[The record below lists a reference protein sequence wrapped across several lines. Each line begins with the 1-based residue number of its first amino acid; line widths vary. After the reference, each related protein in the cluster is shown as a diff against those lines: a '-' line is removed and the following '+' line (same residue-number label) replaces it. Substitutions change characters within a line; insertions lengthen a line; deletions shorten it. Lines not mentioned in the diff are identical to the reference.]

1 MATLLETTPRTDAA
15 PEPTAQGRR
24 SWRRFVNGRYATLTI
39 ASVVVAYLAL
49 VPVCTM
55 LYASL
60 QSNFLGVGGSQWTL
74 DNYGRTFSQDGFWP
88 LVANSFEYAVA
99 TSLVCIVVGFGLAW
113 FVTRTNAPFKAFA
126 RAAALVPMIIPG
138 ILNTIAWSLLLS
150 PEQGPVNQVLR
161 SIGLPAF
168 DVYSLHGMVFV
179 QSMHVVPIAF
189 LMGTA
194 AFSSMDSSL
203 EEAAM
208 ASGASPSRTFFT
220 ITMRMVRPA
229 ILSAALLMFIQSIST
244 FDVPQ
249 LIGVPGHTYVF
260 VSKIYAALQQF
271 PADYGTVGV
280 IGVFVLLIA
289 VIGLVLSRRAG
300 RGAAVQTITGKGF
313 KATVQDIG
321 KWRWVGFALFVVFF
335 VVAVVMPLAML
346 LWSSLLP
353 GYEPPSLD
361 ALHDLSFANYVDIL
375 HRPVLVK
382 ALRNSI
388 IISFSAAL
396 IVTVLSAVVAYITVK
411 TKVVGRGLLDGL
423 ATVPIAVPSIVMGVG
438 ILYFYLSAPLP
449 VHLYGTFTIMIIAFV
464 TITMPYGMRY
474 VVPGMSA
481 IKDELEEAATSSGAS
496 WLQSFTKVFVPL
508 LMPSLLASFLY
519 AMIVSFREI
528 SAAIFLYTSG
538 TEVVAVQI
546 YDLFRNGTYPVVAAL
561 GIVMVLFLVVLV
573 ALMQGLSRM
582 FGIKQRR

>member
-1 MATLLETTPRTDAA
+1 MLLDTPPRTDAA
-15 PEPTAQGRR
+15 PPTPSRR
-24 SWRRFVNGRYATLTI
+24 LGWRRLVNGRYITLTV
-39 ASVVVAYLAL
+39 ASIIVAYLAL

-55 LYASL
+55 VYASL
-60 QSNFLGVGGSQWTL
+60 QSNFLGIGGSHWTL
-74 DNYGRTFSQDGFWP
+74 GNYSKTFSQPGFWP
-88 LVANSFEYAVA
+88 LVANSFGYAVS
-99 TSLVCIVVGFGLAW
+99 TSVVCIVVGFGLAW

-138 ILNTIAWSLLLS
+138 VLNTIAWSLLLS

-161 SIGLPAF
+161 NIGLPAF

-194 AFSSMDSSL
+194 AFSAMDSSL

-208 ASGASPSRTFFT
+208 ASGASPLRTFFSIT
-220 ITMRMVRPA
+220 IRMVRPA

-260 VSKIYAALQQF
+260 VSKIYAALQAF
-271 PADYGTVGV
+271 PADYGTVGT
-280 IGVFVLLIA
+280 IGVFVLAIA
-289 VIGLVLSRRAG
+289 VIGLLLSRRAS

-313 KATVQDIG
+313 KASVQDIG
-321 KWRWVGFALFVVFF
+321 KWRWVGFACFVIFF
-335 VVAVVMPLAML
+335 IIAVVMPLAML

-353 GYEPPSLD
+353 GYEPPSVD
-361 ALHDLSFANYVDIL
+361 ALKDMSFQNYSEVF
-375 HRPVLVK
+375 HRPVLMK
-382 ALRNSI
+382 SLKNSI

-396 IVTVLSAVVAYITVK
+396 IVTILSAVVAYITVK
-411 TKVVGRGLLDGL
+411 TKVFGRGLLDTL
-423 ATVPIAVPSIVMGVG
+423 ATIPIAVPSIVMGVG

-474 VVPGMSA
+474 VVPGMAA
-481 IKDELEEAATSSGAS
+481 IKDELEEAATTSGAS
-496 WLQSFTKVFVPL
+496 WLQAFGRVFVPL

-538 TEVVAVQI
+538 TEVVSVQI

-561 GIVMVLFLVVLV
+561 GIVMVIFLVILV
-573 ALMQGLSRM
+573 AIMQGLSRL
-582 FGIKQRR
+582 FGIKNRH

>member
-1 MATLLETTPRTDAA
+1 MAILLDTPPRLEAT
-15 PEPTAQGRR
+15 PPPQSPRLG
-24 SWRRFVNGRYATLTI
+24 WRRFVNGRYITLTL
-39 ASVVVAYLAL
+39 ASILVAYLAL

-55 LYASL
+55 VYASL
-60 QSNFLGVGGSQWTL
+60 QSNFLGVGGSHWTL
-74 DNYGRTFSQDGFWP
+74 GNYGRTFTQHGFWP
-88 LVANSFEYAVA
+88 LVANSFGYAVS
-99 TSLVCIVVGFGLAW
+99 TSVVCIAIGFGLAW
-113 FVTRTNAPFKAFA
+113 LVTRTNAPFKAFA

-150 PEQGPVNQVLR
+150 PEQGPVNQLLR
-161 SIGLPAF
+161 KIGLPSF
-168 DVYSLHGMVFV
+168 DVYSLHGMIFV

-194 AFSSMDSSL
+194 AFSAMDSSL

-208 ASGASPSRTFFT
+208 ASGASPLRTFFT
-220 ITMRMVRPA
+220 ITLRMVRPA

-271 PADYGTVGV
+271 PADYGTVGT
-280 IGVFVLLIA
+280 IGVFILVIA
-289 VIGLVLSRRAG
+289 VIGLLLSRRASK
-300 RGAAVQTITGKGF
+300 GAAVQTITGKGF

-321 KWRWVGFALFVVFF
+321 RWRWVGFACFVLFFL
-335 VVAVVMPLAML
+335 VAVVMPLAML

-353 GYEPPSLD
+353 GYEPPSIS
-361 ALHDLSFANYVDIL
+361 ALHDLSFKNYSNVF
-375 HRPVLVK
+375 HRPVLMK
-382 ALRNSI
+382 SLKNSI

-396 IVTVLSAVVAYITVK
+396 IVTILSAVVAYITVK
-411 TKVVGRGLLDGL
+411 TKIIGRGILDSL
-423 ATVPIAVPSIVMGVG
+423 ATIPIAVPSILMGVG

-449 VHLYGTFTIMIIAFV
+449 VHLYGTFAIMIIAFV

-474 VVPGMSA
+474 VVPGMAA

-496 WLQSFTKVFVPL
+496 WLQAFGRVFVPL

-538 TEVVAVQI
+538 TEVVSVQI

-573 ALMQGLSRM
+573 AVMQGLSRL
-582 FGIKQRR
+582 FGIKSRH

>member
-1 MATLLETTPRTDAA
+1 M
-15 PEPTAQGRR
+15 
-24 SWRRFVNGRYATLTI
+24 VNGRYITLTV
-39 ASVVVAYLAL
+39 ASILVAYLAL

-55 LYASL
+55 VYASL
-60 QSNFLGVGGSQWTL
+60 QSDFLGVGGSRWTL
-74 DNYGRTFSQDGFWP
+74 GNYSRTFSQPGFWP
-88 LVANSFEYAVA
+88 LVANSFGYAVS
-99 TSLVCIVVGFGLAW
+99 TSVVCIVVGFGLAW
-113 FVTRTNAPFKAFA
+113 FVTRTNAPFKTFA

-138 ILNTIAWSLLLS
+138 VLNTIAWSLLLS

-161 SIGLPAF
+161 NIGLPAF

-179 QSMHVVPIAF
+179 QAMHVVPIAF

-194 AFSSMDSSL
+194 AFSAMDSSL

-208 ASGASPSRTFFT
+208 ASGASPRRTFFS
-220 ITMRMVRPA
+220 ITVRMVRPA

-244 FDVPQ
+244 FEVPQ

-260 VSKIYAALQQF
+260 VSKIYAALQAF
-271 PADYGTVGV
+271 PADYGTVGT
-280 IGVFVLLIA
+280 IGVFVLAIA
-289 VIGLVLSRRAG
+289 VIGLVLSRRAS

-321 KWRWVGFALFVVFF
+321 KWRWVGFACFVIFF
-335 VVAVVMPLAML
+335 FIAVVMPLAML

-361 ALHDLSFANYVDIL
+361 ALKDMSFHNYSEVF
-375 HRPVLVK
+375 HRPVLMK
-382 ALRNSI
+382 SLKNSI
-388 IISFSAAL
+388 IISLSAAL
-396 IVTVLSAVVAYITVK
+396 IVTILSAIVAYITVK
-411 TKVVGRGLLDGL
+411 TKIVGRGLLDSL

-449 VHLYGTFTIMIIAFV
+449 VHLYGTFGIMIIAFV

-474 VVPGMSA
+474 VVPGMAA
-481 IKDELEEAATSSGAS
+481 IKDELEEAAASSGAS
-496 WLQSFTKVFVPL
+496 WLQAFGRVFIPL

-538 TEVVAVQI
+538 TEVVSVQI

-561 GIVMVLFLVVLV
+561 GIVMVLFLVILV
-573 ALMQGLSRM
+573 AVMQALSRL
-582 FGIKQRR
+582 FGIKNRD

>member
-1 MATLLETTPRTDAA
+1 MATLLDTPPSAKQDT
-15 PEPTAQGRR
+15 PPVGRGGG
-24 SWRRFVNGRYATLTI
+24 WRRCLNGRYLTLTV
-39 ASVVVAYLAL
+39 ASIVVAYLAL

-55 LYASL
+55 VYASL

-74 DNYGRTFSQDGFWP
+74 GNYTKTFTQKGFWP
-88 LVANSFEYAVA
+88 LVANSFEYAISTAV
-99 TSLVCIVVGFGLAW
+99 VCIVVGFGLAW

-150 PEQGPVNQVLR
+150 PQQGPINQLLR
-161 SIGLPAF
+161 TIGLPAF
-168 DVYSLHGMVFV
+168 NVYSLHGMIFV

-189 LMGTA
+189 LMGIA
-194 AFSSMDSSL
+194 AFSAMDSSL

-208 ASGASPSRTFFT
+208 ASGASPVRTFFK
-220 ITMRMVRPA
+220 ITLRMVRPA
-229 ILSAALLMFIQSIST
+229 ILSAALLMFIQSISS

-271 PADYGTVGV
+271 PADYGTVGT
-280 IGVFVLLIA
+280 IGVFVLVIA
-289 VIGLVLSRRAG
+289 VLGLILSRRAG
-300 RGAAVQTITGKGF
+300 KGGAVQTITGKGY

-321 KWRWVGFALFVVFF
+321 RWRWVGFGCFVLFFII
-335 VVAVVMPLAML
+335 AVVLPLAML

-353 GYEPPSLD
+353 GYEPPSMS
-361 ALHDLSFANYVDIL
+361 ALHDISLDNYSAVF
-375 HRPVLVK
+375 HRSDLMSPLK
-382 ALRNSI
+382 NSMI
-388 IISFSAAL
+388 VSFSAAF
-396 IVTVLSAVVAYITVK
+396 IVTLLSAVVAYITVK
-411 TKVVGRGLLDGL
+411 TKIIGRGVLDAL

-438 ILYFYLSAPLP
+438 VLYFYLWAPLP
-449 VHLYGTFTIMIIAFV
+449 VHLYGTFAIMIIAFV
-464 TITMPYGMRY
+464 TISMPYGMRY
-474 VVPGMSA
+474 VVPGMTA

-496 WLQSFTKVFVPL
+496 WWQGFRRVFIPL

-519 AMIVSFREI
+519 SMIVSFREI

-546 YDLFRNGTYPVVAAL
+546 YDLFRNGTYPVVAAMGVL
-561 GIVMVLFLVVLV
+561 MVVFLVILV
-573 ALMQGLSRM
+573 ALMQGPSRF
-582 FGIKQRR
+582 FGVKQHR